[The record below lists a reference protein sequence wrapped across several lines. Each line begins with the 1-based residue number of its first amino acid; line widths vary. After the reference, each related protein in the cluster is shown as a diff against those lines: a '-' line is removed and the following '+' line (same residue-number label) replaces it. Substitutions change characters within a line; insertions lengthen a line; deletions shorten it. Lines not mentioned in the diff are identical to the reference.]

1 MAGEPTSLP
10 DMPSKADS
18 NLPGP
23 KFDPGSKTQI
33 PQAGKLF
40 GRCMVNFLYSWVLST
55 CWAGRESVL
64 VPSKCSQWG
73 MILTVWQGREF
84 IHLCWPDSRNS
95 AGGKKCQQI
104 LCEAS
109 PLTIWAG
116 GRALAST
123 SLDSPEAS
131 ASSTD
136 GAADGTHFS
145 ADDILIYLSLTDGTM
160 PWFLAGVQN
169 AGQLSG
175 DNRFYKW
182 MKYWRLNPRLA
193 SWLQH
198 RGLQT
203 YVAWAFGNFWI
214 NPEKNFVLK
223 NVTAEEAKCYS
234 KIRIIV
240 IKRKRFKLRESWI
253 QVPAL
258 PRTSSVTQGSDSLGL
273 SFHICKMVIIV
284 TSTT

>member
-1 MAGEPTSLP
+1 MAGEPSSLP
-10 DMPSKADS
+10 DMPSEADS

-23 KFDPGSKTQI
+23 KFDPGSETQI

-40 GRCMVNFLYSWVLST
+40 GRCMVNILYSWVLST

-73 MILTVWQGREF
+73 MILTVWQGWEF

-193 SWLQH
+193 SGLQH

-223 NVTAEEAKCYS
+223 HVTAEEAKCYS

-240 IKRKRFKLRESWI
+240 IKCKRLNLGSPEFKSQLCHV
-253 QVPAL
+253 QAL
-258 PRTSSVTQGSDSLGL
+258 WPRGQTLWVLVSTSVKWL
-273 SFHICKMVIIV
+273 
-284 TSTT
+284 